1 MTRRA
6 GASAPGAPAG
16 VPRWRVS
23 VLFAGWCITLA
34 LLLCRLVDLQVFQAQ
49 GLQRIAIRQQL
60 GSLRLP
66 GRRGAIVD
74 RGGRPLA
81 LNVPVD
87 SLYAVPRAI
96 PDPAAFAR
104 AIAPALRLTPAEV
117 EARLRRG
124 GPHFA
129 WLARRQPPHTIA
141 AVRALGLGDAVGV
154 LTETQRVYPAGEL
167 AASTIGF
174 AGMDG
179 SGLAG
184 LEMQYDAVLRGV
196 EGLGTAHRDAI
207 GRELVQTQ
215 RILTPPHDGNTLVL
229 TLDEVIQHIAER
241 ELRRA
246 VAAAG
251 AQGGVAIVMDPN
263 TGAIFAL
270 ATLPSFDPNRF
281 QETSPEVWRNRAVA
295 DVYEPGSPFKLIL
308 AAAALSSGAVSPGER
323 FPDPGMIRVNG
334 AWIHDAEVPAHPTL
348 TLAEIVKYS
357 SNVGAAEVASRL
369 GRDRF
374 SGYIRRFGFGRPTGI
389 DLPGEAAGIIRPV
402 EQWFGPSLQN
412 IGFGQGIS
420 VTPIQLLVAASA
432 LTTHGLSVHPHLVEA
447 VRDPAG
453 HTIDTPG
460 ALPPQPVI
468 EPEVADRVLA
478 MMREVV
484 QGGSGEKAG
493 LPGYPVA
500 GKTGTAQRPRAGGGY
515 EPGAYEASFVGAVP
529 VPSPRIAVLVIV
541 DRPGGVYTGGD
552 VAAPPFR
559 EIARQ
564 VLWYLRVPPVDGP
577 E

>member
-1 MTRRA
+1 MTHRA

-23 VLFAGWCITLA
+23 VLFAGWFITLA

-49 GLQRIAIRQQL
+49 GLQRLAIRQQL

-74 RGGRPLA
+74 RTGRPLA
-81 LNVPVD
+81 LNVPID

-104 AIAPALRLTPAEV
+104 AVAPALRLTPAEI
-117 EARLRRG
+117 ETRLRRG
-124 GPHFA
+124 GPYFA
-129 WLARRQPPHTIA
+129 WLARRQPRPTIE
-141 AVRALGLGDAVGV
+141 AVRALGLGDAIGI
-154 LTETQRVYPAGEL
+154 LTETERVYPAGAL

-196 EGLGTAHRDAI
+196 EGLGMAHRDAI
-207 GRELVQTQ
+207 GRELMQTQ

-246 VAAAG
+246 VAASG
-251 AQGGVAIVMDPN
+251 AHGGAAIVMDPN

-281 QETSPEVWRNRAVA
+281 QETAPEVWRNRAVA

-308 AAAALSSGAVSPGER
+308 AAAALSSGAVGPDER
-323 FPDPGMIRVNG
+323 FPDPGTIRING
-334 AWIHDAEVPAHPTL
+334 AWIHDAEVPPRPTL

-357 SNVGAAEVASRL
+357 SNVGAAQVASRL

-374 SGYIRRFGFGRPTGI
+374 YGYIRQFGFGRPTGI

-432 LTTHGLSVHPHLVEA
+432 ITTHGLSVHPHLVEA

-453 HTIDTPG
+453 HTIDAPG
-460 ALPPQPVI
+460 AFQPQPVI

-484 QGGSGEKAG
+484 VGGSGEKAS

-500 GKTGTAQRPRAGGGY
+500 GKTGTAQRPAAGGGY
-515 EPGAYEASFVGAVP
+515 EPGAYVASFVGAVP

-541 DRPGGVYTGGD
+541 DRPGGVYSGGD

-564 VLWYLRVPPVDGP
+564 VLWYLRVPPVDAP